1 MFIPVY
7 YILVLLM
14 LLMGAGM
21 SFSIYLAR
29 TADNHVRRMF
39 AYVLLDMMTGMVLG
53 PFILLAYPGR
63 ITVPDTI
70 EITFI
75 TMAVLLAPSMAYF
88 LRAIMQDSIAG
99 SRNFIVVFTAFF
111 IIFDEIVMS
120 LDFNLFL
127 SPVKFHNLLFTDTL
141 SSVAYS
147 VSTYWFVIPM
157 GIEMVLSIL
166 YVRRS
171 LGSFSIVIFSV
182 QAVSMILAPAAFK
195 ATLWVPV
202 AVYLSGAVMT
212 GFFVFLFE
220 HLYRKMSIHQNALR
234 YLLYLLTAYSVMM
247 AGVFLWMAYH
257 TYLGIAAGMIF
268 DMIIYIRAATY
279 PGYLNSGTKI
289 FWLAKRNWSFLF
301 LLMIFVSEFFMGAVF
316 DLEFY
321 GPSRFMSSLSL
332 QTISGSFIAMMEK
345 SLFDFFYFFSIV
357 SLSTWFL
364 VMMGI
369 EMGSLVV
376 FKIMK
381 TRELE
386 TRIRLVLMLFA
397 YGVYSILIPSFLV
410 PDSSLFPFIGW
421 TMGIGSGG
429 GLAPYLIIP
438 MLVTYLISGILS
450 YLFGSRQ
457 LCSVFCT
464 APVMYQG
471 TFYDSMKK
479 FNTSSDFTKKLT
491 YKETGRNP
499 IYSVVSKMVYFSVI
513 AAGIV
518 SYLDSTGYLRLTFY
532 GVDPEYMLYL
542 FYFGFLWYAVF
553 ITMPFFGSYG
563 CIKTGYCHW
572 GNFNRFISKFGF
584 FRLKVRDPNQCINC
598 KTKDCAT
605 ACPVGNHSQP
615 GNFIEKGEYKD
626 SRCIGIGDC
635 VDACPYENIFYYD
648 VRHWLKEKISNR

>member
-99 SRNFIVVFTAFF
+99 SRNFIIVFTAFF

-220 HLYRKMSIHQNALR
+220 HLYRKMSIHQNASR

-316 DLEFY
+316 DQQFY

-332 QTISGSFIAMMEK
+332 QTISGSFIAMMGK

-615 GNFIEKGEYKD
+615 GNFIAKGEYKD

>member
-53 PFILLAYPGR
+53 PLFLFAYPAR
-63 ITVPDTI
+63 ITIANTI
-70 EITFI
+70 EISFI
-75 TMAVLLAPSMAYF
+75 TMAVLVAPSMAYF
-88 LRAIMQDSIAG
+88 LRAIMQDSSAG
-99 SRNFIVVFTAFF
+99 SRNFIFVFTAFF
-111 IIFDEIVMS
+111 IIFDEVVMS

-127 SPVKFHNLLFTDTL
+127 SPLKLHNLLFTNTL

-171 LGSFSIVIFSV
+171 LGSFPIVIFSV
-182 QAVSMILAPAAFK
+182 QAATMILAPTAFR
-195 ATLWVPV
+195 AGLWVPV
-202 AVYLSGAVMT
+202 AIYLSGAVMT

-220 HLYRKMSIHQNALR
+220 HLYRKMSIHQNASR

-247 AGVFLWMAYH
+247 AGVFLWMLYH
-257 TYLGIAAGMIF
+257 IYLGIAAGMII
-268 DMIIYIRAATY
+268 DMIIYVRAATY
-279 PGYLNSGTKI
+279 PGYLDSGTKI

-316 DLEFY
+316 DLQFY
-321 GPSRFMSSLSL
+321 GASAFMSSLSL
-332 QTISGSFIAMMEK
+332 QTLSGSFITVIEK
-345 SLFDFFYFFSIV
+345 SLFDFFYFFSII

-386 TRIRLVLMLFA
+386 TRIRLVLMLIA

-491 YKETGRNP
+491 YKETSRNP
-499 IYSVVSKMVYFSVI
+499 LYPVVSKMVYFSII

-518 SYLDSTGYLRLTFY
+518 SYLDSIGYLRLTFY
-532 GVDPEYMLYL
+532 GIDPEYMLYL

-563 CIKTGYCHW
+563 CINTGYCHW

-615 GNFIEKGEYKD
+615 GNFIAKGEYKD

-648 VRHWLKEKISNR
+648 VRHWLKEKVSNR